1 MSQITDEFSNIWNG
15 TSFGQRLTFIVVILG
30 FIAGLLA
37 VTYWVR
43 TPDYGL
49 LYSDLGQK
57 EAAEVVSYLQDN
69 NIGYKVKDNGSTIL
83 VPSNKIYEAR
93 MALAK
98 DSLPRGEVG
107 FELLKSEPVGDYGF
121 WLWLEK

>member
-1 MSQITDEFSNIWNG
+1 MSQITDEFGNIWKG

-37 VTYWVR
+37 VTHWVR

-57 EAAEVVSYLQDN
+57 EAAEVVSYLKDN
-69 NIGYKVKDNGSTIL
+69 DISFKVKDNGSN
-83 VPSNKIYEAR
+83 V
-93 MALAK
+93 
-98 DSLPRGEVG
+98 
-107 FELLKSEPVGDYGF
+107 
-121 WLWLEK
+121 